1 MTPNAR
7 AKIFASLILIL
18 PLPATALVLIAIGPP
33 FPEGFFVAAAVFTVV
48 LALALAGARDFDGI
62 RRDFHGGAPAYWV
75 PCTVWL
81 MACVAAAAAGWLP
94 FAVALVR
101 WVIFSAGALHALADF
116 GCRVKNR

>member
-7 AKIFASLILIL
+7 AKIFASLILSV
-18 PLPATALVLIAIGPP
+18 PLPASALVLIAIGPP
-33 FPEGFFVAAAVFTVV
+33 FPEGFFVACAAFTTV

-81 MACVAAAAAGWLP
+81 LACIFAAAAGWLP
-94 FAVALVR
+94 MAATLVR
-101 WVIFSAGALHALADF
+101 WVVFSAGALHALADF